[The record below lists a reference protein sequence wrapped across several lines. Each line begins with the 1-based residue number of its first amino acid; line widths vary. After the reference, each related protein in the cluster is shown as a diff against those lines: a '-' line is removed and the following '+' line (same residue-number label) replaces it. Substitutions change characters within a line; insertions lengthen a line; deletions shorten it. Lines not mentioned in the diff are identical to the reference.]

1 VFTKSPSVA
10 SGLAG
15 SVSKASVALP
25 PPITLYPPETKVL
38 GLLLKV
44 SSTSVPLLAEMMEE
58 TLVVVATPSSKLST
72 PLRMRKE

>member
-1 VFTKSPSVA
+1 M
-10 SGLAG
+10 
-15 SVSKASVALP
+15 
-25 PPITLYPPETKVL
+25 
-38 GLLLKV
+38 LLKV